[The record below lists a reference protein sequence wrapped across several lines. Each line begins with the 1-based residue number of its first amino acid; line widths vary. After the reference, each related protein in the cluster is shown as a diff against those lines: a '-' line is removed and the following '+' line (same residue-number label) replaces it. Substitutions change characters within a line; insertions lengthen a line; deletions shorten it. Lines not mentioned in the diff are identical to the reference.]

1 MVIKM
6 KTLIFKKNF
15 DLDFLSMIKTLRN
28 HGEVKVILFQD
39 AIYLALRNTKY
50 SRAIEHAI
58 EEGVK
63 FHLLK
68 KDGEK
73 RGILLNLISNIKLI
87 NYDQFI
93 DLLFHEDQRV
103 INL

>member
-6 KTLIFKKNF
+6 KTLIFKKFF
-15 DLDFLSMIKTLRN
+15 DLNFLSIVETLRN
-28 HGEVKVILFQD
+28 KEEVTVILFQD
-39 AIYLALRNTKY
+39 AIYLALKNTEY
-50 SRAIEHAI
+50 STAITHVV

-63 FHLLK
+63 FYLLK
-68 KDGEK
+68 KDVEK
-73 RGILLNLISNIKLI
+73 RGILLNLIPNVELI

-93 DLLFHEDQRV
+93 DLLFLEDQRV